1 MIILYL
7 LVYLVVYICIDVASI
22 DSSVFP
28 ILLLIMTNSYNAK
41 NQIS

>member
-22 DSSVFP
+22 DSSVFL